1 MLPADD
7 SLKNAINSFVM
18 SLEEE
23 ANSSKKIQP
32 LKEEKN
38 TIEKNSN
45 EVEEKPSKIKEITGK
60 DFEKIIEVTKKIIEK
75 ISGEEDLKIEND
87 TDKSRISVYGRNLS
101 IVIGKNGK
109 NIDAI
114 EYIVNLIAKR
124 KKLSD
129 SRILIDIK
137 DYRKKNSEK
146 IRKMALKMAQKA
158 VKEGRKIA
166 LRPMPPY
173 ERKAVHNLLSKIK
186 EVRTRSRDN
195 EPNRRIV
202 IYPVENKTE

>member
-1 MLPADD
+1 LPADD
-7 SLKNAINSFVM
+7 SLKNAIDSFVM

-23 ANSSKKIQP
+23 ADTSKKIQP
-32 LKEEKN
+32 PKEEETPVKKSSS
-38 TIEKNSN
+38 E
-45 EVEEKPSKIKEITGK
+45 EEKKSSKVKEIPG
-60 DFEKIIEVTKKIIEK
+60 DAFEKVVEVTKKIIEK

-87 TDKSRISVYGRNLS
+87 TDKSSISVYGRDLS

-124 KKLSD
+124 KKLSET
-129 SRILIDIK
+129 RILIDIK

-146 IRKMALKMAQKA
+146 IRKIALKMARKA
-158 VKEGRKIA
+158 VAEGRKIA

-173 ERKAVHNLLSKIK
+173 ERKVVHDLLSKVK

>member
-1 MLPADD
+1 MPADD
-7 SLKNAINSFVM
+7 SLKNAIDSFVM

-32 LKEEKN
+32 SKEEE
-38 TIEKNSN
+38 TPIEKNGN
-45 EVEEKPSKIKEITGK
+45 DLEKKPSKIRETSGEDFGK
-60 DFEKIIEVTKKIIEK
+60 VVEVTRKIIEK
-75 ISGEEDLKIEND
+75 ISGEENLKIEND
-87 TDKSRISVYGRNLS
+87 TDESTISVYGRDLS

-124 KKLSD
+124 KKLSE

-158 VKEGRKIA
+158 IAEGRKIA

-173 ERKAVHNLLSKIK
+173 ERKVVHDLLSKVK

-202 IYPVENKTE
+202 IYPVENKAE

>member
-23 ANSSKKIQP
+23 TNSSKKTQP
-32 LKEEKN
+32 LKEEKKP
-38 TIEKNSN
+38 IEKNSN
-45 EVEEKPSKIKEITGK
+45 EVEKKSSKIREITGE
-60 DFEKIIEVTKKIIEK
+60 DFEKVVEVTKKIIEK

-87 TDKSRISVYGRNLS
+87 TDKSSISVYGRDLS

-129 SRILIDIK
+129 CRILIDIK

-158 VKEGRKIA
+158 VAEGRKIA

-173 ERKAVHNLLSKIK
+173 ERKVVHNLLSKVK